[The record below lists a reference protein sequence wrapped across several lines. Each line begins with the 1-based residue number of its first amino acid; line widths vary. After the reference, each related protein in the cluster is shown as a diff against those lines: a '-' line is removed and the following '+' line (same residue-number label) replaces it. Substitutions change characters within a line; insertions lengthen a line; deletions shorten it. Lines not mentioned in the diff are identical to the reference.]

1 MYLPN
6 RPDLFVKGK
15 AKNKLFGTKA
25 FKSRCLALQ
34 VDFSKNVCIASVVF
48 FALLRWA
55 VVQFAILMRS
65 VGGMLILLLNHVG
78 GGDCYCAPLPPPHPT
93 RSTIAGTIVN

>member
-1 MYLPN
+1 M
-6 RPDLFVKGK
+6 
-15 AKNKLFGTKA
+15 FGTKA